1 MCLKPH
7 LNLNEVYYYHEELYS
22 LKFGMELK
30 RGKIQSFS
38 SKHGKKRKAL
48 IKKYSYREKNRVLDY
63 VDKFVNKLLNMYSM
77 TMFSIC

>member
-1 MCLKPH
+1 
-7 LNLNEVYYYHEELYS
+7 LYS

-38 SKHGKKRKAL
+38 SKHSKKRKAL

>member
-30 RGKIQSFS
+30 RV
-38 SKHGKKRKAL
+38 
-48 IKKYSYREKNRVLDY
+48 KYSPSLQSTVKKKSY
-63 VDKFVNKLLNMYSM
+63 DKEV
-77 TMFSIC
+77 FSP